1 MITGSGSVSGGAVIF
16 IGLFPI
22 VVGEGPDVTL
32 IVLFSIV
39 LTVLNV
45 VVFLAM
51 KRNMHQSRD

>member
-1 MITGSGSVSGGAVIF
+1 MITGSGSVSGSAVIF